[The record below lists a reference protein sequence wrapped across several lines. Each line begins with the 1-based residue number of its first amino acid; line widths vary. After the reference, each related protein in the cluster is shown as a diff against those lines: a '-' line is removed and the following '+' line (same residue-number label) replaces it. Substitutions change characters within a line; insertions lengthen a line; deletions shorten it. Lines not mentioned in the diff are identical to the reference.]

1 MMKQRT
7 AILFVF
13 CLLFTLVC
21 PVRAAEEPIRIGFI
35 DSGISVKHI
44 DPGHV
49 AEGRNYVFPE
59 ADTQDRIGHGT
70 ATAGMVLGAEDQG
83 VAGVFPEA
91 VAVPLV
97 VVDAYP
103 SGAIENGGPAA
114 LCAALRDAVDEFG
127 CRIINISLSTP
138 EDSEE
143 LRDAVAYAE
152 SRGVL
157 IVTCTGNDGEDGTVY
172 YPAAYPTTISVG
184 SAEGDHPASFSQTG
198 ADLLTDGV
206 GLTAATNKNSIA
218 STVVSGTSYSCAI
231 VSGLCA
237 RLLTRYPGL
246 TPAEVRQTLY
256 ALAADLLEPGYDARS
271 GWGYL
276 PPDVTIPYPY
286 LDVAAD
292 AWSYPAICYVTET
305 GAMNGMGNGTFRPN
319 GTMTRAMFA
328 AVLYRMA
335 GEPEAADENPFFDVE
350 NGAWYAGAICWAV
363 GEGII
368 TGYHDGSFGPEDPVT
383 REQLVTILWRFC
395 GKPEGLSDLSG
406 FTDAGS
412 VSSWAEEAFRWAAG
426 AGIIGGRPGGILDPN
441 AAVSRAEAAQIL
453 MRYLGQPDEHLSILE
468 AVAN

>member
-1 MMKQRT
+1 MKRIAT
-7 AILFVF
+7 LFLAC
-13 CLLFTLVC
+13 CLLLTLVC
-21 PVRAAEEPIRIGFI
+21 PVGAAEEPIRIGFI

-49 AEGRNYVFPE
+49 AEGRNYVLPE

-91 VAVPLV
+91 AAVPLV

-114 LCAALRDAVDEFG
+114 LCAAIYDAVDIFG

-157 IVTCTGNDGEDGTVY
+157 IVTCAGNDGEDGTAY
-172 YPAAYPTTISVG
+172 YPAAYPTTVSVG
-184 SAEGDHPASFSQTG
+184 SAEGDAPAFFSQMG

-206 GLTAATNKNSIA
+206 GLTAATNKNSVVPAI
-218 STVVSGTSYSCAI
+218 VSGTSYSCALI
-231 VSGLCA
+231 SGLCA
-237 RLLTRYPGL
+237 KMFAAYPGL
-246 TPAEVRQTLY
+246 TPAELRQTLY
-256 ALAADLLEPGYDARS
+256 TLAADLLEPGYDARS

-276 PPDVTIPYPY
+276 PPDAAIPYPY
-286 LDVAAD
+286 LDVTED
-292 AWSYPAICYVTET
+292 AWSYPAICCVTEM
-305 GAMNGMGNGTFRPN
+305 GVMNGVGNGTFQPN
-319 GTMTRAMFA
+319 ETMSRAMFA
-328 AVLYRMA
+328 SVLFRMA
-335 GEPEAADENPFFDVE
+335 GEPETAGEAAFDDVE
-350 NGAWYAGAICWAV
+350 PAAWYAGAVCWAA
-363 GEGII
+363 GEEII
-368 TGYHDGSFGPEDPVT
+368 SGYGNGRFGARDPVT

-395 GKPEGLSDLSG
+395 GKPEELSDLSG
-406 FTDAGS
+406 FTDADS
-412 VSSWAEEAFRWAAG
+412 VSSWAKEAFCWAAG
-426 AGIIGGRPGGILDPN
+426 AGIIGGRPGGILDPK

-453 MRYLGQPDEHLSILE
+453 MRYLVDQ
-468 AVAN
+468 N